1 MNSSEKPMAFE
12 FFKKNFMINFE
23 SWFLEVNVIPVK
35 GYRIF
40 RQDRDKYGGG
50 VMFYINQNIPCK
62 KIGTFQ

>member
-1 MNSSEKPMAFE
+1 
-12 FFKKNFMINFE
+12 MINFE